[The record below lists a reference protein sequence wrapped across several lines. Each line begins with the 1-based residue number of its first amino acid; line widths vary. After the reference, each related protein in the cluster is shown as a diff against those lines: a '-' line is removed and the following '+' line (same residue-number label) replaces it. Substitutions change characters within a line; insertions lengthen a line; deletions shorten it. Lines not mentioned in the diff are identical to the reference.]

1 MYILLSNEP
10 EAIAGEVDA
19 VGDVVQLVLVE
30 LPLRE
35 RLHEVGDPLL
45 RVTVILQDRDSVKTD
60 AISYQYTLETG
71 PTEFYTAI

>member
-1 MYILLSNEP
+1 MLSNGP

-60 AISYQYTLETG
+60 AISYQYTLESG